1 MPKRTVIDDGALQR
15 ILTAQHQVIS
25 RTQAL
30 EIGIPQ
36 STVNTWCKAGGK
48 WQKLLPGVYLTAT
61 GRITAEQRQ
70 VAALL
75 YAGPQ
80 SVITG
85 PVAMRLHR
93 LRCPGG
99 DAIDVLIPWTA
110 KRQSIGFVRVHRTR
124 RMPAFSRTGPIR
136 FASPA
141 RAVADAAHG
150 FTKLDEARAVV
161 AEGVQRQACSI
172 AQISLELTEGV
183 NRDSLHL
190 RTALAEVRDGIRSV
204 AEARFRQRVRNSDL
218 PQPRYNVFLR
228 AADGTDIGEAD
239 AWWAGRWSLGRDRLP
254 GISLLSGRLAEDRR
268 QAQPDAQVRHPPPSL
283 RTDPDRQRL
292 ARGLWRPQVLHPRR
306 PPATS
311 AADSGLRGSRLAEAE
326 ITKRPRRMP
335 GPLTLGPVRWSPPR
349 REAHRG
355 SSRTV
360 FREGDIRC
368 GPGDPS
374 RTGHCL

>member
-1 MPKRTVIDDGALQR
+1 MVQGGRKVAEAASRGVSDGDRTDRHGA
-15 ILTAQHQVIS
+15 A
-25 RTQAL
+25 
-30 EIGIPQ
+30 
-36 STVNTWCKAGGK
+36 AGSG
-48 WQKLLPGVYLTAT
+48 PAVC
-61 GRITAEQRQ
+61 RTAECDYR
-70 VAALL
+70 A
-75 YAGPQ
+75 
-80 SVITG
+80 
-85 PVAMRLHR
+85 
-93 LRCPGG
+93 
-99 DAIDVLIPWTA
+99 PWTA
-110 KRQSIGFVRVHRTR
+110 RRQSIGFVRVHRTR
-124 RMPAFSRTGPIR
+124 RMPGFSRTGPIR

-150 FTKLDEARAVV
+150 FSKLDEVRALV

-172 AQISLELTEGV
+172 AQLGLELTGGV

-218 PQPRYNVFLR
+218 PQP
-228 AADGTDIGEAD
+228 
-239 AWWAGRWSLGRDRLP
+239 
-254 GISLLSGRLAEDRR
+254 
-268 QAQPDAQVRHPPPSL
+268 VRHPPPSL

-292 ARGLWRPQVLHPRR
+292 ARV
-306 PPATS
+306 
-311 AADSGLRGSRLAEAE
+311 AEAGYA
-326 ITKRPRRMP
+326 KRPRRMP

>member
-36 STVNTWCKAGGK
+36 STVNTWCKAEGK

-61 GRITAEQRQ
+61 GRIAMEQRQ

-110 KRQSIGFVRVHRTR
+110 RRQSIGFVRVHRTR

-141 RAVADAAHG
+141 RA
-150 FTKLDEARAVV
+150 
-161 AEGVQRQACSI
+161 
-172 AQISLELTEGV
+172 
-183 NRDSLHL
+183 
-190 RTALAEVRDGIRSV
+190 ALAEVRDGIRSV

-239 AWWAGRWSLGRDRLP
+239 AWWADAGVSAEIDSLEYHFYRDGWLKTDAKHSRMLKYGILP
-254 GISLLSGRLAEDRR
+254 HHFAPTRIDNDWPAVYGN
-268 QAQPDAQVRHPPPSL
+268 L
-283 RTDPDRQRL
+283 RSSIHEGRQR
-292 ARGLWRPQVLHPRR
+292 
-306 PPATS
+306 PP
-311 AADSGLRGSRLAEAE
+311 LRIVAFEA
-326 ITKRPRRMP
+326 
-335 GPLTLGPVRWSPPR
+335 LG
-349 REAHRG
+349 
-355 SSRTV
+355 
-360 FREGDIRC
+360 
-368 GPGDPS
+368 
-374 RTGHCL
+374 